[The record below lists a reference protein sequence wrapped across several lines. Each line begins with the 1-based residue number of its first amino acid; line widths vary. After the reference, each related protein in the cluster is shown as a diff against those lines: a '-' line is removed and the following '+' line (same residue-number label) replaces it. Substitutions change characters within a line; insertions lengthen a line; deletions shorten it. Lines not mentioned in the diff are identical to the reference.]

1 LVGIIT
7 PYDILKRLSEERP
20 ADPTSVYENNSAI

>member
-7 PYDILKRLSEERP
+7 PYDILKALGEEKP
-20 ADPTSVYENNSAI
+20 EDPSMVYENL